1 MLASIDFK
9 RKNRKLETK
18 VQMLRSQIQ
27 SRLDLKQ
34 SDQSLFSLNG
44 FDKGFN
50 IRESLFGYIERTSLP
65 YFFKPRVN
73 ITIALPNLIASNRI
87 INGCHEVLDWAQ
99 GRLNGQV
106 VRLIIKKGVIIE
118 KILESP
124 KGRLIIINSFQLRI
138 IQAFKG

>member
-34 SDQSLFSLNG
+34 SDQNLVALNF

-50 IRESLFGYIERTSLP
+50 IKELLFGYTERTSLP
-65 YFFKPRVN
+65 YFVKPRVK
-73 ITIALPNLIASNRI
+73 ITLALPTLIASNRI
-87 INGCHEVLDWAQ
+87 INGCHDILDWAQ
-99 GRLNGQV
+99 GRLNGPV
-106 VRLIIKKGVIIE
+106 VRLILRKGVVIE

-124 KGRLIIINSFQLRI
+124 KGRLIIISSFQLRI
-138 IQAFKG
+138 IQAFKC